1 MTAASL
7 PAAVGSR
14 AGTSSMDGQAE
25 PWWPLVLEIAIG
37 IVIYEVLKWLL
48 RCLLQKA
55 GDMISSLP
63 APPLTPPADALS
75 KNRFLLGGW
84 WLRPPSSAES
94 WACCLFAFGRLSRF
108 HPQTPSIEPENCHSR
123 VFRVTS
129 QLLCAFAPMLQF
141 GLTLTCLATKCHE
154 VRSRVGLGRC
164 NKVGPS
170 PPANLRLCHPGQQ
183 VPMLRRDHWAFNAV
197 RDKRVHP
204 REQERPEET

>member
-1 MTAASL
+1 MAVAMPAAEGWRHDQQPTSTAVDTPSRRFVKEPVSFRWVQLRVGRVASL
-7 PAAVGSR
+7 RLEGPQDFILNGIRFSC
-14 AGTSSMDGQAE
+14 GQHN
-25 PWWPLVLEIAIG
+25 
-37 IVIYEVLKWLL
+37 
-48 RCLLQKA
+48 
-55 GDMISSLP
+55 
-63 APPLTPPADALS
+63 T
-75 KNRFLLGGW
+75 
-84 WLRPPSSAES
+84 
-94 WACCLFAFGRLSRF
+94 GR
-108 HPQTPSIEPENCHSR
+108 TPSIEPENCHSR